1 MNGISNSTVMV
12 IMIRFIS
19 LQRSVAV
26 VVVLFIYYYLYIV
39 HPSNYGTFFSSFR
52 FEDDDDDDDRA
63 C

>member
-26 VVVLFIYYYLYIV
+26 VVVVVVVVLFIYYCLYI
-39 HPSNYGTFFSSFR
+39 
-52 FEDDDDDDDRA
+52 
-63 C
+63 